1 MITLG
6 LTGNRYSGKSAAVD
20 VFKRIDVPVF
30 DADLVLRFILNY
42 NYELLGEIKNELG
55 DNIFTPHS
63 KNELILNFRR
73 LNKTEFDNILDI
85 VEDDVFNAYKR
96 FNDKLER
103 IGVIYTV
110 FSSSILF
117 EREWDKK
124 LDMVANVFAPD
135 TDRMKRC
142 KYQTN
147 MGLLNIKDLVS
158 TEMNSLE
165 KNQLSDFIINNQNS
179 EYTSS
184 STISSNML
192 KQINQVDQKII
203 DEYIYKESLN
213 LLV

>member
-6 LTGNRYSGKSAAVD
+6 LTGNRFSGKSAAVD

-30 DADLVLRFILNY
+30 DADLVLQFILNY

-55 DNIFTPHS
+55 DNIFIPHP

-73 LNKTEFDNILDI
+73 LNKTDFDNILDI
-85 VEDDVFNAYKR
+85 VEDDIFNAYKR

-103 IGVIYTV
+103 IGAIYTV

-124 LDMVANVFAPD
+124 LDMTLNVFASD

-142 KYQTN
+142 KYLTN

-165 KNQLSDFIINNQNS
+165 KNQLADFIINNHNS